1 MKQPLVTTLLSSLLL
16 ALSATAYTPS
26 ASANAAGECRQEAVD
41 YGISEELVDEYVSGC
56 LASRG
61 ELMIDD
67 VSDTEYASPSG
78 PEDEQ
83 VLLEE
88 PPMGDE
94 DAAQ

>member
-1 MKQPLVTTLLSSLLL
+1 MKQAFATTLLGYLLA
-16 ALSATAYTPS
+16 ALSAAAYTAS
-26 ASANAAGECRQEAVD
+26 ASANAAAECRQEAVD

-88 PPMGDE
+88 PSMGDE